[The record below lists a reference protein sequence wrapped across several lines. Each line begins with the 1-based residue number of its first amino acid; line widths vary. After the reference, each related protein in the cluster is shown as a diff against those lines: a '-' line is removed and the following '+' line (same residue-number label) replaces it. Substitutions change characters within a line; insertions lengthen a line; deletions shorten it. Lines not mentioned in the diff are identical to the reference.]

1 MKGIGKI
8 IDFPRI
14 GQRILRSVTAVA
26 LCFVVYLLR
35 GKRGIPFYSALA
47 VLQCIQPYTAN
58 TYKVARK
65 RVLGTFIGA
74 IWGFLVILLQVYA
87 LQGRFNGTFI
97 WYMLIALLTG
107 AVLYSTVVLN
117 LKETSYFSCVV
128 FLSIV
133 VNHITDESPVGFA
146 INRVLDTLIGV
157 GLALVVNAWHLPRKK
172 HKDTLYVS
180 GIDDT
185 IFDQTSTLSDYSKIE
200 LNRMIDEG
208 AKFTVS
214 TIRTPASVREA
225 LPGIRFHYPIIAM
238 DGAVLYDMEEN
249 AYLLKYQMTEKQ
261 AELLHAFLKK
271 EHLQAFVNTVTDD
284 LLVIYYQTLSNEAEQ
299 GIYETRRHSP
309 YRNYVHT
316 QEDIVKNVVYLLV
329 IDRRERIE
337 AAYSHMK
344 EEAWAREMRITKAD
358 SLYYPSYSYLKIY
371 TKHAT
376 RENMLNNLM
385 ALYDIRHVVTF
396 GSIPDTYD
404 VLITDAGKDS
414 MVKNLRK
421 LYEPVCLFGKEV
433 SHTPNQHKT
442 Q

>member
-1 MKGIGKI
+1 MRTIGKTI
-8 IDFPRI
+8 HFPRI
-14 GQRILRSVTAVA
+14 GQRILRSVAAVA

-35 GKRGIPFYSALA
+35 GRKGIPFYSALA

-58 TYKVARK
+58 TYKIARK
-65 RVLGTFIGA
+65 RVTGTFIGA
-74 IWGFLVILLQVYA
+74 FWGLVMILLQVYV
-87 LQGRFNGTFI
+87 LHGRFSDTFI
-97 WYMLIALLTG
+97 GYMLIALLTG
-107 AVLYSTVVLN
+107 VVIYSTVVLD

-133 VNHITDESPVGFA
+133 VIHITDESPVGFVM
-146 INRVLDTLIGV
+146 NRVLDTLIGV

-185 IFDQTSTLSDYSKIE
+185 LFDQTSTLSDFSKIE
-200 LNRMIDEG
+200 LNRMLDEG

-225 LPGIRFHYPIIAM
+225 LPGIRFNYPIIAM
-238 DGAVLYDMEEN
+238 DGAVLYDMNEN
-249 AYLLKYQMTEKQ
+249 AYLMKYQMTERQ
-261 AELLHAFLKK
+261 AASLNDFLKK

-284 LLVIYYQTLSNEAEQ
+284 LLVIYYQVLSNEAER

-316 QEDIVKNVVYLLV
+316 TEDIVKNVVYLLV
-329 IDRRERIE
+329 IDRKERIE
-337 AAYSHMK
+337 GAYSCMQK
-344 EEAWAREMRITKAD
+344 EAWAGELRIEKSD
-358 SLYYPSYSYLKIY
+358 SLYYPGYAYLKIY

-376 RENMLNNLM
+376 RQNMLNNLM
-385 ALYDIRHVVTF
+385 ALNDIRQVVTF

-414 MVKNLRK
+414 MVRNLRK
-421 LYEPVCLFGKEV
+421 LYEPVCLFGKEF
-433 SHTPNQHKT
+433 S
-442 Q
+442 